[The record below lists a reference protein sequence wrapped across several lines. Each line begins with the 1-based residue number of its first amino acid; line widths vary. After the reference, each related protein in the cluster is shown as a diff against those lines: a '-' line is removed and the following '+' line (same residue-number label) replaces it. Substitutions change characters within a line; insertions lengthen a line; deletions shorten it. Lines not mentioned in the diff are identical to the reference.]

1 MNYTLEFTEQ
11 QLLILNQ
18 ALQEL
23 PFKLAAPLFE
33 SINKQIKELESKS
46 LFEETNNG

>member
-1 MNYTLEFTEQ
+1 MTYNLIFTEQ
-11 QLLILNQ
+11 QLMILNQ

-33 SINKQIKELESKS
+33 SINTQIRELDKPIE
-46 LFEETNNG
+46 N

>member
-1 MNYTLEFTEQ
+1 MNYTLTFTEQ

-46 LFEETNNG
+46 SEEIK